1 MSTDSVKSQLPVTAF
16 GRVGVLFGGKS
27 AEREVS
33 LKSGNAVLKALQSAG
48 VDAFGIDV
56 GDDFLQRL
64 LAEKIDRAFIVLHGR
79 GGEDGSMQGL
89 LECAGI
95 PYTGS
100 GILASALAMDK
111 LRTKQVWQSLGLPT
125 PRHAVLASVTDC
137 EAAASELGFPLIVKP
152 AHEGSSIGMAEVASL
167 DDRSLSEANT
177 HSSPLRERL
186 QAIAEQ
192 DEQLAEAYQALVQ
205 SLADELLEQVRAAT
219 PSFFEQLVVDLMI
232 AMGYGGSR
240 KEAGKATQA
249 TNDDGI
255 DGIIKEDKLGLD
267 VIYLQA
273 KRWSNT
279 VHRPEI
285 DKFIGALTR
294 QRARKGVFIT
304 TSEFSAG
311 AREAALG
318 LDIKVVLIDG
328 VELAR
333 LMVENNLG
341 VSVKQVYEVKQLDSD
356 YFLEE

>member
-1 MSTDSVKSQLPVTAF
+1 MAVPDFQSVMRPVLAEVANGLPI
-16 GRVGVLFGGKS
+16 
-27 AEREVS
+27 S
-33 LKSGNAVLKALQSAG
+33 LKSLREQVIEQFQLSEVERHEMLPSGRQTVINNRIGWARTYLNKAGLLSIPSKGLVQITERGREALQSG
-48 VDAFGIDV
+48 PQRITVGWLKRYPEFSAFHGARPDNDVPSVQADPV
-56 GDDFLQRL
+56 GD
-64 LAEKIDRAFIVLHGR
+64 I
-79 GGEDGSMQGL
+79 
-89 LECAGI
+89 
-95 PYTGS
+95 
-100 GILASALAMDK
+100 
-111 LRTKQVWQSLGLPT
+111 T
-125 PRHAVLASVTDC
+125 P
-137 EAAASELGFPLIVKP
+137 
-152 AHEGSSIGMAEVASL
+152 
-167 DDRSLSEANT
+167 
-177 HSSPLRERL
+177 
-186 QAIAEQ
+186 
-192 DEQLAEAYQALVQ
+192 DEQLAQAHQALLQ
-205 SLADELLEQVRAAT
+205 SLADELLAQVRGASPT
-219 PSFFEQLVVDLMI
+219 FFEQLVVDLMI

-240 KEAGKATQA
+240 KEAGRATQQ

-341 VSVKQVYEVKQLDSD
+341 CSVKQVYEIKHIDSD
-356 YFLEE
+356 YFTED

>member
-1 MSTDSVKSQLPVTAF
+1 MAIPDFQSVMRPVLATVQNGAPLPLNEVRERVADQFQLSEDERKELLPSGNQTVINN
-16 GRVGVLFGGKS
+16 RVGWARTYL
-27 AEREVS
+27 
-33 LKSGNAVLKALQSAG
+33 NKA
-48 VDAFGIDV
+48 
-56 GDDFLQRL
+56 
-64 LAEKIDRAFIVLHGR
+64 
-79 GGEDGSMQGL
+79 GL
-89 LECAGI
+89 LCI
-95 PYTGS
+95 PAKGMVQITPG
-100 GILASALAMDK
+100 GLNALADGPERITVRW
-111 LRTKQVWQSLGLPT
+111 LKQFPGFANFHTAKPQVADLPAALDIEISETT
-125 PRHAVLASVTDC
+125 P
-137 EAAASELGFPLIVKP
+137 
-152 AHEGSSIGMAEVASL
+152 
-167 DDRSLSEANT
+167 
-177 HSSPLRERL
+177 
-186 QAIAEQ
+186 
-192 DEQLAEAYQALVQ
+192 DEQLAQAHQALVQ
-205 SLADELLEQVRAAT
+205 SLADELLALVRAAT

-249 TNDDGI
+249 TNDGGI

-273 KRWSNT
+273 KRWTNT

-304 TSEFSAG
+304 TSDFSDG
-311 AREAALG
+311 ARTAALG

-356 YFLEE
+356 YFAGE

>member
-1 MSTDSVKSQLPVTAF
+1 MSIPDFQSVMRPV
-16 GRVGVLFGGKS
+16 
-27 AEREVS
+27 
-33 LKSGNAVLKALQSAG
+33 
-48 VDAFGIDV
+48 
-56 GDDFLQRL
+56 
-64 LAEKIDRAFIVLHGR
+64 
-79 GGEDGSMQGL
+79 
-89 LECAGI
+89 
-95 PYTGS
+95 
-100 GILASALAMDK
+100 LAMVQDGVP
-111 LRTKQVWQSLGLPT
+111 LR
-125 PRHAVLASVTDC
+125 
-137 EAAASELGFPLIVKP
+137 
-152 AHEGSSIGMAEVASL
+152 
-167 DDRSLSEANT
+167 LSE
-177 HSSPLRERL
+177 LRER
-186 QAIAEQ
+186 IAEIFQ
-192 DEQLAEAYQALVQ
+192 LTEEERKERLPSGHQTVINNRVGWARTYLNKAGLLTIPSKGMVQITARGREALANGPERISVAWLKQFPEFADFHTAKPQMVDVLGVPEASVAETTPDEQLADAHQALMQ
-205 SLADELLEQVRAAT
+205 SLADELLAQVRAGT
-219 PSFFEQLVVDLMI
+219 PGFFEQLVVDLMI

-273 KRWSNT
+273 KRWANT

-311 AREAALG
+311 AREAALS

-356 YFLEE
+356 YFTEE

>member
-1 MSTDSVKSQLPVTAF
+1 MPRGLEALASGPPRITVSWLKQFPEFADFHTTKPRTADTPVVMS
-16 GRVGVLFGGKS
+16 
-27 AEREVS
+27 
-33 LKSGNAVLKALQSAG
+33 
-48 VDAFGIDV
+48 
-56 GDDFLQRL
+56 
-64 LAEKIDRAFIVLHGR
+64 IDRA
-79 GGEDGSMQGL
+79 E
-89 LECAGI
+89 
-95 PYTGS
+95 T
-100 GILASALAMDK
+100 
-111 LRTKQVWQSLGLPT
+111 T
-125 PRHAVLASVTDC
+125 P
-137 EAAASELGFPLIVKP
+137 
-152 AHEGSSIGMAEVASL
+152 
-167 DDRSLSEANT
+167 
-177 HSSPLRERL
+177 
-186 QAIAEQ
+186 
-192 DEQLAEAYQALVQ
+192 DEQLADAHQALMQ
-205 SLADELLEQVRAAT
+205 SLADELLEQVRAAS
-219 PSFFEQLVVDLMI
+219 PIFFEQLVVDLMI

-304 TSEFSAG
+304 TSEFSEG
-311 AREAALG
+311 ARTAALG

-328 VELAR
+328 IELAR

-356 YFLEE
+356 YFAGE

>member
-1 MSTDSVKSQLPVTAF
+1 VQITP
-16 GRVGVLFGGKS
+16 GG
-27 AEREVS
+27 
-33 LKSGNAVLKALQSAG
+33 LN
-48 VDAFGIDV
+48 
-56 GDDFLQRL
+56 
-64 LAEKIDRAFIVLHGR
+64 
-79 GGEDGSMQGL
+79 
-89 LECAGI
+89 
-95 PYTGS
+95 
-100 GILASALAMDK
+100 ALADGPERITVRW
-111 LRTKQVWQSLGLPT
+111 LKQFPEFANFHTAKPQVADLPAALDSEISETT
-125 PRHAVLASVTDC
+125 P
-137 EAAASELGFPLIVKP
+137 
-152 AHEGSSIGMAEVASL
+152 
-167 DDRSLSEANT
+167 
-177 HSSPLRERL
+177 
-186 QAIAEQ
+186 
-192 DEQLAEAYQALVQ
+192 DEQLAQAHQALVQ
-205 SLADELLEQVRAAT
+205 SLADELLALVRAAT

-249 TNDDGI
+249 TNDGGI

-273 KRWSNT
+273 KRWTNT

-304 TSEFSAG
+304 TSDFSDG
-311 AREAALG
+311 ARTAALG

-356 YFLEE
+356 YFAGE

>member
-1 MSTDSVKSQLPVTAF
+1 MSIPDFQSVMRPV
-16 GRVGVLFGGKS
+16 
-27 AEREVS
+27 
-33 LKSGNAVLKALQSAG
+33 
-48 VDAFGIDV
+48 
-56 GDDFLQRL
+56 
-64 LAEKIDRAFIVLHGR
+64 
-79 GGEDGSMQGL
+79 
-89 LECAGI
+89 
-95 PYTGS
+95 
-100 GILASALAMDK
+100 LAMVQDGAA
-111 LRTKQVWQSLGLPT
+111 LR
-125 PRHAVLASVTDC
+125 
-137 EAAASELGFPLIVKP
+137 
-152 AHEGSSIGMAEVASL
+152 
-167 DDRSLSEANT
+167 LSE
-177 HSSPLRERL
+177 LRER
-186 QAIAEQ
+186 IADVFQLTEDERKERLPSGHQ
-192 DEQLAEAYQALVQ
+192 TVINNRVGWARTYLNKAGLLTIPSKGMVQITARGREALANGPERVTVAWLKQFPEFADFHTAKPQSVDVLGVLEVEVAETTPDEQLAEAHQALVQ
-205 SLADELLEQVRAAT
+205 SLADELLAQVRAAT
-219 PSFFEQLVVDLMI
+219 PGFFEQLVVDLML

-240 KEAGKATQA
+240 KEAGEATQA

-273 KRWSNT
+273 KRWTNT

-341 VSVKQVYEVKQLDSD
+341 VSIKQVYEVKQLDSD
-356 YFLEE
+356 YFAEE

>member
-1 MSTDSVKSQLPVTAF
+1 MLIPDFQSVMRPVLEAVRDGVAIPLGVLRESIADVFQLTEEERKERLPSGRQTVINN
-16 GRVGVLFGGKS
+16 RVGWARTYL
-27 AEREVS
+27 
-33 LKSGNAVLKALQSAG
+33 NKA
-48 VDAFGIDV
+48 
-56 GDDFLQRL
+56 
-64 LAEKIDRAFIVLHGR
+64 
-79 GGEDGSMQGL
+79 GL
-89 LECAGI
+89 LTI
-95 PYTGS
+95 PSKGMVQITVRGRET
-100 GILASALAMDK
+100 LANGPERITVAWL
-111 LRTKQVWQSLGLPT
+111 KQFPEFADFHTAKPQTVDVLG
-125 PRHAVLASVTDC
+125 VLDV
-137 EAAASELGFPLIVKP
+137 E
-152 AHEGSSIGMAEVASL
+152 
-167 DDRSLSEANT
+167 
-177 HSSPLRERL
+177 
-186 QAIAEQ
+186 IAETTP
-192 DEQLAEAYQALVQ
+192 DEQLAAAHQALVQ
-205 SLADELLEQVRAAT
+205 SLADELLAQVRAAT
-219 PSFFEQLVVDLMI
+219 PGFFEQLVVDLML

-273 KRWSNT
+273 KRWTNT

-304 TSEFSAG
+304 TSEFSVG

-356 YFLEE
+356 YFAEE

>member
-1 MSTDSVKSQLPVTAF
+1 MAIPDFQSVMRPVLATVQNGAPLPLNEVRERVADQFQLNEDERKELLPSGNQTVINN
-16 GRVGVLFGGKS
+16 RVGWARTYL
-27 AEREVS
+27 
-33 LKSGNAVLKALQSAG
+33 NKA
-48 VDAFGIDV
+48 
-56 GDDFLQRL
+56 
-64 LAEKIDRAFIVLHGR
+64 
-79 GGEDGSMQGL
+79 GL
-89 LECAGI
+89 LCI
-95 PYTGS
+95 PAKGMVQITPCG
-100 GILASALAMDK
+100 LNALANGPERITVRW
-111 LRTKQVWQSLGLPT
+111 LKQFPEFANFHTAKPQVADLPAALDIEISETT
-125 PRHAVLASVTDC
+125 P
-137 EAAASELGFPLIVKP
+137 
-152 AHEGSSIGMAEVASL
+152 
-167 DDRSLSEANT
+167 
-177 HSSPLRERL
+177 
-186 QAIAEQ
+186 
-192 DEQLAEAYQALVQ
+192 DEQLAQAHQALVQ
-205 SLADELLEQVRAAT
+205 SLADELLALVRAAT

-249 TNDDGI
+249 TNDGGI

-273 KRWSNT
+273 KRWTNT

-304 TSEFSAG
+304 TSDFSDG
-311 AREAALG
+311 ARTAALG

-356 YFLEE
+356 YFAGE